1 MLIPFNLDFL
11 FAYIMDDGVVRELEV
26 VSGMFAILMSPV
38 RDSVGHSGEL
48 GGLFCLVTTPTTLM
62 TTCFTTVQCRGD
74 SNVHVFHHSAVLK

>member
-1 MLIPFNLDFL
+1 MIPFNFDFF

-48 GGLFCLVTTPTTLM
+48 GGVIL
-62 TTCFTTVQCRGD
+62 
-74 SNVHVFHHSAVLK
+74 SY

>member
-38 RDSVGHSGEL
+38 RDSVGHGGEL
-48 GGLFCLVTTPTTLM
+48 GGVILSYCYSHKIN
-62 TTCFTTVQCRGD
+62 D
-74 SNVHVFHHSAVLK
+74 HVFHHGAVSG

>member
-48 GGLFCLVTTPTTLM
+48 GGVILSYCYSHNIN
-62 TTCFTTVQCRGD
+62 D
-74 SNVHVFHHSAVLK
+74 HVFHHGAVSG